1 MMRYCFKVSLT
12 LGLVLFSNLHMRRTI
27 TLSNFV
33 TLGFDVV
40 GTQFNQIYNKGLVIL
55 YCFNAEF
62 VCVISSQEM
71 NSSALLMKNA

>member
-1 MMRYCFKVSLT
+1 MFQSFTHIRFSL
-12 LGLVLFSNLHMRRTI
+12 VQHHMRRTI

-55 YCFNAEF
+55 
-62 VCVISSQEM
+62 
-71 NSSALLMKNA
+71 

>member
-55 YCFNAEF
+55 
-62 VCVISSQEM
+62 
-71 NSSALLMKNA
+71 